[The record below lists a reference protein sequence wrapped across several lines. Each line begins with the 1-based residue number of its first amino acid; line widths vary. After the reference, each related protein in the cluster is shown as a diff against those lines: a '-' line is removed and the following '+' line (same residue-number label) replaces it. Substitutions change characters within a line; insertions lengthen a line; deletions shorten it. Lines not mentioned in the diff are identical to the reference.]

1 MSRIIG
7 IDLGTSTTEAAV
19 FVDGKP
25 QMIRNFDN
33 EIVTPSA
40 VGVDKNGSWV
50 AGARAAA
57 QYLLMPEKT
66 AIEIKRKIGTEER
79 FSIGKRSYSAVE
91 LSAKLLE
98 YVRDYASEE
107 LGEDITRAVISVPA
121 YFNDTQRKETIY
133 AARLCGLDV
142 ERIINEP
149 TAAALSYGLEH
160 LEEESHILVYDL
172 GGGTFDVTL
181 LEMFDGVLDVKAS
194 AGDNQLGGKDFDE
207 RLIEELLQRFE
218 KKNGVSPRNN
228 RRAMSRI
235 RREAEKCKIT
245 LSAKTECRIL
255 LAALMDGKN
264 GPLAMEEVVTR
275 AEFEELTKDL
285 IARTHHPIDVVLKDA
300 RLSAAELDRIILVGG
315 STRMPAVRAD
325 LAAYLKKEPEAAV
338 DPDFAV
344 AQGAA
349 IQAALLEG
357 QLDSEAGDLMITD
370 VNPYTLGVRCS
381 DGYDDHN
388 IMSVIIPRNVTIPVS
403 RTNRYWTMHPGQ
415 TQIKVEIYQGESSRA
430 SENHFLGQY
439 MLEGIPYNPIAT
451 EEVEITFTY
460 DVNGILETQAKCVS
474 NGQAASM
481 RIDMMKDTP
490 DLDN

>member
-91 LSAKLLE
+91 LSARLLE

-107 LGEDITRAVISVPA
+107 LGEDITKAVISVPA

-160 LEEESHILVYDL
+160 LEEESHILVYIP
-172 GGGTFDVTL
+172 
-181 LEMFDGVLDVKAS
+181 
-194 AGDNQLGGKDFDE
+194 E
-207 RLIEELLQRFE
+207 R
-218 KKNGVSPRNN
+218 S
-228 RRAMSRI
+228 
-235 RREAEKCKIT
+235 
-245 LSAKTECRIL
+245 
-255 LAALMDGKN
+255 
-264 GPLAMEEVVTR
+264 
-275 AEFEELTKDL
+275 
-285 IARTHHPIDVVLKDA
+285 
-300 RLSAAELDRIILVGG
+300 DR
-315 STRMPAVRAD
+315 
-325 LAAYLKKEPEAAV
+325 
-338 DPDFAV
+338 
-344 AQGAA
+344 
-349 IQAALLEG
+349 
-357 QLDSEAGDLMITD
+357 
-370 VNPYTLGVRCS
+370 
-381 DGYDDHN
+381 
-388 IMSVIIPRNVTIPVS
+388 
-403 RTNRYWTMHPGQ
+403 
-415 TQIKVEIYQGESSRA
+415 
-430 SENHFLGQY
+430 
-439 MLEGIPYNPIAT
+439 
-451 EEVEITFTY
+451 
-460 DVNGILETQAKCVS
+460 
-474 NGQAASM
+474 
-481 RIDMMKDTP
+481 
-490 DLDN
+490 